1 MLEGT
6 YAIGYWCSEA
16 YAGNEEQINNV
27 LNTMLAELE
36 SHRLFLARLNESG
49 GASELI
55 IAIFM
60 GEMSGAGVRGCATWK
75 LRNGQF
81 PFLCVRSV
89 RM

>member
-1 MLEGT
+1 MRLWTPTGLMLEGT

-60 GEMSGAGVRGCATWK
+60 GEMSGAGVRVGFSSMC
-75 LRNGQF
+75 
-81 PFLCVRSV
+81 PV
-89 RM
+89 